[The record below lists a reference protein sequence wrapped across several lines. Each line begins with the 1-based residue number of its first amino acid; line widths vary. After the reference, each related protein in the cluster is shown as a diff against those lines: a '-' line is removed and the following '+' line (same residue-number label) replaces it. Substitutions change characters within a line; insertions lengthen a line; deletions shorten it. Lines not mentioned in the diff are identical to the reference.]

1 MKIAEYTPPIEIH
14 KELNPKLWQDE
25 KLRKDVQVAL
35 LKIAKEFYQFL
46 EIDIKIIDIHVTGSQ
61 ANYNYTDH
69 SDLDLH
75 LIVDYNT
82 VSCDQPVGELFDT
95 KRKLWKEYHNITVNG
110 IPVELYVEDS
120 NQPAVSSTYSV
131 LKDTWISKPEMPDAE
146 FQEEEVKRIV
156 LIWERVI
163 KGAMATN
170 SLTLLTHVKDLLS
183 QYRKTG
189 LSKSGEYGVPNLVF
203 KSLRNDGMISALMEK
218 IGDLKDRRLSL

>member
-14 KELNPKLWQDE
+14 TELNPKIWQDE

-35 LKIAKEFYQFL
+35 LKVAKEFYQFL
-46 EIDIKIIDIHVTGSQ
+46 EIDIKIIDIQVTGSQ
-61 ANYNYTDH
+61 ANYNYTEH

-75 LIVDYNT
+75 LIVNYDT
-82 VSCDQPVGELFDT
+82 VSCDMPVSELFDT

-131 LKDTWISKPEMPDAE
+131 LKDTWISKPQVPDAE
-146 FQEEEVKRIV
+146 FQEDEVKRIV

-163 KGAMATN
+163 KGAIATN
-170 SLTLLTHVKDLLS
+170 SIALLTHVKDLLS
-183 QYRKTG
+183 QYRRTG
-189 LSKSGEYGVPNLVF
+189 LSKSGEYSVPNLVF
-203 KSLRNDGMISALMEK
+203 KSLRNDGLISKLMEK
-218 IGDLKDRRLSL
+218 IGDLKDRQLSL

>member
-25 KLRKDVQVAL
+25 KLRKDVQLAL

-46 EIDIKIIDIHVTGSQ
+46 EIDIKIIDIYVTGSQ

-82 VSCDQPVGELFDT
+82 VSCDQPVGKLFDT
-95 KRKLWKEYHNITVNG
+95 KRKLWKEYHDITVNG

-131 LKDTWISKPEMPDAE
+131 LKDTWISKPEIPDTE

-156 LIWERVI
+156 IIWEKVI

-170 SLTLLTHVKDLLS
+170 SLELLNHVKDLLS
-183 QYRKTG
+183 QYRKAG
-189 LSKSGEYGVPNLVF
+189 LAKSGEYGVPNLVF

-218 IGDLKDRRLSL
+218 IGDLKDRQLSL